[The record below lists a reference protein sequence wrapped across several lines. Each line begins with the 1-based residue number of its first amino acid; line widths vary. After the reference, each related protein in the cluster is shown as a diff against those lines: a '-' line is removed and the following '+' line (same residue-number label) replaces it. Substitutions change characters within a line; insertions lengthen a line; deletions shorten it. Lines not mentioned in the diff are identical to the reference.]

1 MGLKLRL
8 EWFDKTTEL
17 GIGTE
22 RSADLGEDYTVVD
35 SLGLSVDDDIN
46 NGMFELREEWL
57 STMQPY
63 FSHKV
68 SLSESD
74 YFFALDYRK
83 SW

>member
-22 RSADLGEDYTVVD
+22 RSADLGEDYSVVD

-57 STMQPY
+57 LTIQPH
-63 FSHKV
+63 FSHKII
-68 SLSESD
+68 SSESD
-74 YFFALDYRK
+74 YFLALDYRK